1 MRPPTETPRHAA
13 YPGSAEASPRCSSRT
28 RPEVRRGRRTARR
41 AHALALHRVR
51 QPDALR
57 RDADPAYHRV
67 LALRPRRKPPGR
79 GSHDRARGRLGC
91 HLPLVR
97 PLRRHRARADRRGG
111 PVLAVTAADDVDSG
125 VSEDAGADVELPT
138 HLPDPVRSRVADLA
152 ADCLG
157 RMPDDEIPPP
167 LKRIASFAP
176 TRRGKLA
183 GSQILGVLS
192 RDPVFRQRIAD
203 ELRARLPELVTA
215 SEDQSAAPST
225 NSDAVDRAAVAYLL
239 GRPDWASV
247 AASAA
252 QADTRDRRPLEA
264 TRQVE
269 RLQRQLD
276 AVLEEAKA
284 ARRRNRD
291 QVTDLKRQ
299 NADLRHKLG
308 ETRARVRVA
317 EESATR
323 AEAAVVELT
332 AAAGAVA
339 SGHEAEL
346 RRLRGRIEEL
356 ESELATVRRAERSER
371 RSEALRARLLLDT
384 LLDTAQGL
392 RRELALPAVSTTPAD
407 EGEAH
412 IAEEGSRM
420 SSGHGS
426 LPSDDP
432 VLLDQLLALPRAH
445 LIVDGYNV
453 TKSAWPDLSL
463 ERQRD
468 RLLAGL
474 APLTA
479 RSGAEVTVVFDASAM
494 KDRPVVNRPRGVRVL
509 YSPAGV
515 IADDVIRQLVAAE
528 PQGRPVVLVSSD
540 QEVARDVV
548 RAGARAVA
556 AMALARLLTRS

>member
-1 MRPPTETPRHAA
+1 M
-13 YPGSAEASPRCSSRT
+13 
-28 RPEVRRGRRTARR
+28 
-41 AHALALHRVR
+41 
-51 QPDALR
+51 
-57 RDADPAYHRV
+57 
-67 LALRPRRKPPGR
+67 
-79 GSHDRARGRLGC
+79 
-91 HLPLVR
+91 
-97 PLRRHRARADRRGG
+97 
-111 PVLAVTAADDVDSG
+111 TAADDVDSG
-125 VSEDAGADVELPT
+125 VSDDAGAEVEPST
-138 HLPDPVRSRVADLA
+138 HLPDRVRSRVADLA

-157 RMPDDEIPPP
+157 RMPDEEIPPP

-203 ELRARLPELVTA
+203 ELRARLPELVTVI
-215 SEDQSAAPST
+215 EDQSAASDT

-252 QADTRDRRPLEA
+252 QADTRDPRPLEA

-276 AVLEEAKA
+276 TVLEEAKA

-299 NADLRHKLG
+299 NAELRHKLG

-323 AEAAVVELT
+323 AETAVVEQT
-332 AAAGAVA
+332 AAAGAAA

-371 RSEALRARLLLDT
+371 GSEALRARLLLDT

-407 EGEAH
+407 EVEAH
-412 IAEEGSRM
+412 IAEEGSRT

-426 LPSDDP
+426 LTSDDP
-432 VLLDQLLALPRAH
+432 VLLDQLLTLPRAH
-445 LIVDGYNV
+445 LIIDGYNV

-494 KDRPVVNRPRGVRVL
+494 KNRPVVNRPRGVRVL

-528 PQGRPVVLVSSD
+528 PQGRPVVVVSSD

>member
-1 MRPPTETPRHAA
+1 
-13 YPGSAEASPRCSSRT
+13 
-28 RPEVRRGRRTARR
+28 
-41 AHALALHRVR
+41 
-51 QPDALR
+51 
-57 RDADPAYHRV
+57 
-67 LALRPRRKPPGR
+67 
-79 GSHDRARGRLGC
+79 
-91 HLPLVR
+91 
-97 PLRRHRARADRRGG
+97 
-111 PVLAVTAADDVDSG
+111 VTAADDVASG
-125 VSEDAGADVELPT
+125 VLNDAGGDAERPAQLPER
-138 HLPDPVRSRVADLA
+138 VRSRVVDLA

-157 RMPDDEIPPP
+157 RLPDDDVPPP

-176 TRRGKLA
+176 SRRGKLA
-183 GSQILGVLS
+183 GSQILDVLS
-192 RDPVFRQRIAD
+192 RDPVFRERLAV

-215 SEDQSAAPST
+215 IEDQSATPDA
-225 NSDAVDRAAVAYLL
+225 NGDAVDHAAVAYLL

-247 AASAA
+247 AASVE
-252 QADTRDRRPLEA
+252 QADTRERRPLEA
-264 TRQVE
+264 TRQLE

-276 AVLEEAKA
+276 TVLEEAKA
-284 ARRRNRD
+284 ARRRARD

-299 NADLRHKLG
+299 NAELRHKLG
-308 ETRARVRVA
+308 ETRARVRAA
-317 EESATR
+317 EESVAG
-323 AEAAVVELT
+323 AEAAVVDLT
-332 AAAGAVA
+332 AAAGAAA
-339 SGHEAEL
+339 SAHEAEL

-356 ESELATVRRAERSER
+356 ESELATVRRTERAERG
-371 RSEALRARLLLDT
+371 SEALRARLLLDT

-407 EGEAH
+407 EVEAH

-426 LPSDDP
+426 LTSDDP

-528 PQGRPVVLVSSD
+528 PQGRPVVVVSSD
-540 QEVARDVV
+540 QEVARDVS

-556 AMALARLLTRS
+556 SMALARLLARF